1 MRARYVFRNDQFV
14 ERKTGEPMAAP
25 DRIAT
30 PFVLS
35 DVTYKSP
42 LSGKEI
48 TSRSQRREEMKIHGV
63 REVDPGE
70 FRPVYRQRKNAERM
84 RGDHDPNAGALP
96 AERMPGGEHYKRLSR
111 DDLPEKLRKSI
122 GRTA

>member
-48 TSRSQRREEMKIHGV
+48 TSRSQRREEMKVHGV
-63 REVDPGE
+63 REVDPSE
-70 FRPVYRQRKNAERM
+70 FKPVYRSRKYAERM
-84 RGDHDPNAGALP
+84 KGEHDPAAGRREIKDEAP
-96 AERMPGGEHYKRLSR
+96 FKRLSR
-111 DDLPEKLRKSI
+111 DELPEKLRKSI
-122 GRTA
+122 GRAA